1 MNRRFY
7 WEDHGTEDGTDHAV
21 LYGPEPYMVAAVV
34 TMDYG
39 DLHLQEGCWR
49 VMSGEYR
56 SLNFE
61 EGNMSLPV
69 EDIKRRVLIFIG
81 NEIRQKTDDL
91 NTDMSNVMDML
102 LNENRKESLNERF

>member
-1 MNRRFY
+1 MRRRFH
-7 WEDHGTEDGTDHAV
+7 WENHGTDHAV
-21 LYGPEPYMVAAVV
+21 LYGPEPYEIAAVV
-34 TMDYG
+34 TLDYG
-39 DLHLQEGCWR
+39 DPDLQEGCWR